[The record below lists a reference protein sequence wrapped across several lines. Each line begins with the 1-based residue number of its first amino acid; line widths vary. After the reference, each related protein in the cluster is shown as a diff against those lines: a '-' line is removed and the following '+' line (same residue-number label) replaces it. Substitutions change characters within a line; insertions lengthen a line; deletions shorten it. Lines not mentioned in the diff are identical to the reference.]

1 MANQVANIKIEPCN
15 VLWEIEEK
23 WKVSC
28 LPDVASSLH
37 LQWFKIFKPN
47 GTWKHVWYKVGGSG
61 SDPAPSGSAGGIE
74 VDLTANDLDTTVA
87 TATAAA
93 ITTDAGW
100 KATAS
105 GADVT
110 ITCLTTGQ
118 TNSFVDGSATTGFTF
133 TQLQDGGSLDLGYLD
148 GDIEVTFE
156 ESVNDV
162 TAHQTGTT
170 ILASLRQGLVNEI
183 SLTMKEISD
192 LVKVKELLLGTAGA
206 TYTPS
211 GGTEVMGWGTESLGA
226 NTIVKARR
234 LVLHPVSQGVAKT
247 KDMCFWKSYALPDTL
262 TISGENPKT
271 LGLTFKVYRDDSK
284 PEAVN
289 QFIFGDWSQSEFV
302 P

>member
-1 MANQVANIKIEPCN
+1 MANNVANIKLEPCN
-15 VLWEIEEK
+15 VTWEIEEK
-23 WKVSC
+23 WKVTC
-28 LPDVASSLH
+28 VADVASSLNNK
-37 LQWFKIFKPN
+37 WFKLYMPD
-47 GTWKHVWYKVGGSG
+47 GTWKYAWFNVAAAGV
-61 SDPAPSGSAGGIE
+61 DPAPGGDAGDIE
-74 VDLTANDLDTTVA
+74 VAIAAN
-87 TATAAA
+87 ATAAA
-93 ITTDAGW
+93 V
-100 KATAS
+100 ATALAAAVDAETAWLADAS
-105 GADVT
+105 GDDVL
-110 ITCLTTGQ
+110 ITNAAVGQ
-118 TNSFVDGSATTGFTF
+118 VKSMVEGAAPTGFTF
-133 TQLQDGGSLDLGYLD
+133 TQVQDGGSLDLGYLD

-156 ESVNDV
+156 ESVNDI

-170 ILASLRQGLVNEI
+170 ILASLRQGLINEI

-192 LVKVKELLLGTAGA
+192 LAKVKELMLGTAGA

-234 LVLHPVSQGVAKT
+234 LVLHPVSHGVAKT
-247 KDMCFWKSYALPDTL
+247 KDMCFWKAYALPDTL

-289 QFIFGDWSQSEFV
+289 QFIFGDWSQTEFV